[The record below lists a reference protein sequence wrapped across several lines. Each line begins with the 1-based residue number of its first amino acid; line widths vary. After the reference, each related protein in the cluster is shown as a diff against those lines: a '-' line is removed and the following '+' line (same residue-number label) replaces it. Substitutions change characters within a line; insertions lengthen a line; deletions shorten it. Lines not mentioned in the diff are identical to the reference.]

1 MSIMSNVAVASEHAV
16 ARPLKILENLIRKD
30 FEAAE
35 HAGRPFEESAGEK
48 LIEAQEGHF
57 EGNTTGFYKWA
68 EKKFRKTRGHIK
80 LCMAWAVSGGSKSW
94 KSKKEV
100 RYSPKDQGGLG
111 HIRPVSRP
119 WTVPVDDIAER
130 ARKEAFRLAQEDAL
144 TRAQERD
151 AERALAHRLI
161 DIGYKVLAK
170 ELHPDKMHG
179 DREAM
184 KRLNHVRD
192 KLKHSI

>member
-1 MSIMSNVAVASEHAV
+1 MNGLQAVKGREV
-16 ARPLKILENLIRKD
+16 ARPLRILASLIKKD
-30 FEAAE
+30 FKEAEEASK
-35 HAGRPFEESAGEK
+35 PFNEAAGEK
-48 LIEAQEGHF
+48 LIEARDGHF
-57 EGNTTGFYKWA
+57 EGDTTGFYRWSEDEFGKSR
-68 EKKFRKTRGHIK
+68 ETIR
-80 LCMAWAVSGGSKSW
+80 LCMVWAGLGGSKSF

-100 RYSPKDQGGLG
+100 RYTPKEHGGLG
-111 HIRPVSRP
+111 HIRPVSRE
-119 WTVPVDDIAER
+119 WAAPVDAVAER
-130 ARKEAFRLAQEDAL
+130 ARREAFRLVQEDAL

-170 ELHPDKMHG
+170 ELHPDKVG
-179 DREAM
+179 GSRDAM